1 MNGDDVA
8 DGYALQQAARAITN
22 RIKAQWQEFDVSE
35 AKGLVAECLLRNG
48 RIQSRIFAAMWL
60 SPDIQLVPIGQF
72 KSNQII
78 LELPRRLSEQF
89 SDDKT
94 RPPVKP
100 ATIELRV
107 VDVRSS
113 DPTSNTAAKTRALTG
128 SEREIID
135 AWIERIAYKALAEA
149 DRRTDEYFSQVART
163 TQNPLCLTSQTPS
176 CEALDSELG
185 ISYNEVSQD
194 RNHHD

>member
-22 RIKAQWQEFDVSE
+22 RIKAQWLNRCVQEFDVSE

-78 LELPRRLSEQF
+78 LELPSRLSEQF
-89 SDDKT
+89 SDDEA
-94 RPPVKP
+94 PVKP
-100 ATIELRV
+100 AIIELRV

-149 DRRTDEYFSQVART
+149 DRRADEYFSQVART
-163 TQNPLCLTSQTPS
+163 TQNPL
-176 CEALDSELG
+176 
-185 ISYNEVSQD
+185 
-194 RNHHD
+194 